1 MQIFQMELEEDRV
14 PKQSAISMLTLHGY
28 IDIHP
33 VQIEICVLVTAW
45 PLTGEKVLKFSV
57 KKHRYRDE
65 ISKHNQTRSKWDCT
79 VTFPYILSTSQSA
92 TRCRNDV

>member
-1 MQIFQMELEEDRV
+1 MQIFQMELEEGHV

-45 PLTGEKVLKFSV
+45 QLMGEKVLKFNV

-65 ISKHNQTRSKWDCT
+65 IPKHNQTRSK
-79 VTFPYILSTSQSA
+79 
-92 TRCRNDV
+92 